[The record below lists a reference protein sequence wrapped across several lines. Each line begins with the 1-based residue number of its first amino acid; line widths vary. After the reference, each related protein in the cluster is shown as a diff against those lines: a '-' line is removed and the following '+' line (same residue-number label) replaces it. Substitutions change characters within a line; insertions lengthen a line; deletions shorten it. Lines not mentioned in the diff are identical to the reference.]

1 MDNFWL
7 QPRTLVAY
15 AVSLLALAEI
25 IDLTIVAVAI
35 PQIMGSLGANIDTV
49 AMITTS
55 YIVAAAV
62 CIPLSGL
69 VVRKYG
75 MRNVMLVSATVFCVS
90 SILCGMA
97 TSLTEMIIFR
107 IFQGIGGAFLPAVAQ
122 SYISS
127 HFKGKEQ
134 TRMMTMFSLI
144 VVMGPILGPVLG
156 GMLCENLSWRWIFYV
171 NVPICIA
178 AFAIIFVF
186 MQKQRMEKIRIDYI
200 SFAFMAIGIG
210 CLEYF
215 IDEGNRHDWLS
226 SIFMVTLLAT
236 AIILLG
242 FFIWRGITHS
252 CVVNLHLFKHANFVL
267 CCVAMF
273 TFMLLVTGT
282 LAYFPTMLQQ
292 NYGYPVDTAGYLSA
306 PRGITAIL
314 AAPFIP
320 KLIQWLGARVVLFLG
335 ILIFAISCFML
346 ASFGSN
352 NSESL
357 ILYTMI
363 MQGIGM
369 MAFFIPVMQ
378 MVFVGIDDSQHSDA
392 SGVFNFFR
400 NFAGSVGTSVVAT
413 LISHQMQVHYH
424 SLASHVSPYSLG
436 FQDWS
441 SHIANQSQQM
451 QVAIA
456 HSEILSQ
463 ASLLSYI
470 DAYHLFGVGMLL
482 LLILPFF
489 MKSAKNIS
497 PLNAMH

>member
-49 AMITTS
+49 AMVTTS

-75 MRNVMLVSATVFCVS
+75 MRNVMLISSVVFCVS
-90 SILCGMA
+90 SVLCGMA

-127 HFKGKEQ
+127 HFKNQEQ
-134 TRMMTMFSLI
+134 VRMMTLFSLI

-171 NVPICIA
+171 NVPICIV
-178 AFAIIFVF
+178 AFSIIFIY
-186 MQKQRMEKIRIDYI
+186 MQKQSIENIKIDYI
-200 SFAFMAIGIG
+200 SFAFMAFGIG

-215 IDEGNRHDWLS
+215 IDEGNRHGWLS
-226 SIFMVTLLAT
+226 SIFMVSLLTT
-236 AIILLG
+236 AVILLG
-242 FFIWRGITHS
+242 FFIWRGLTHS
-252 CVVNLHLFKHANFVL
+252 CVVNLRLFRHSNFVI
-267 CCVAMF
+267 CCIAMF
-273 TFMLLVTGT
+273 VFMLMVTGA

-314 AAPFIP
+314 VAPFIP
-320 KLIQWLGARVVLFLG
+320 RLIRWLGARTVLFLG

-346 ASFGSN
+346 ASFSPN
-352 NSESL
+352 NSERL

-369 MAFFIPVMQ
+369 MAFFIPIMQ
-378 MVFVGIDDSQHSDA
+378 MVFVGIDDEQHSDA

-424 SLASHVSPYSLG
+424 TLASHVSPYSLG
-436 FQDWS
+436 FTDWS
-441 SHIANQSQQM
+441 SHLANQSTQM
-451 QVAIA
+451 QAMITN
-456 HSEILSQ
+456 SEIMGQ

-470 DAYHLFGVGMLL
+470 DAYHFFGIGMLL
-482 LLILPFF
+482 LLILPLF
-489 MKSAKNIS
+489 MKSAKNIQS
-497 PLNAMH
+497 LNTMH